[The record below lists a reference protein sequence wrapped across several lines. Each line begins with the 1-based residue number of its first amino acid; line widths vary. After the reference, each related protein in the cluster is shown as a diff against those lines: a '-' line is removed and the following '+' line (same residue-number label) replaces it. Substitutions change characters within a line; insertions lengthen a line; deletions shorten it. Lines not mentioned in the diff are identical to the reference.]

1 MVLACVFLVTLT
13 LAFVE
18 SFFIGVVLEVAEFG
32 ASVLVFTVFISGAL
46 VVVTTEL
53 GLGRLAKLTVT

>member
-1 MVLACVFLVTLT
+1 M
-13 LAFVE
+13 
-18 SFFIGVVLEVAEFG
+18 LEVAEFG
-32 ASVLVFTVFISGAL
+32 ASVLVFTGFISGAL